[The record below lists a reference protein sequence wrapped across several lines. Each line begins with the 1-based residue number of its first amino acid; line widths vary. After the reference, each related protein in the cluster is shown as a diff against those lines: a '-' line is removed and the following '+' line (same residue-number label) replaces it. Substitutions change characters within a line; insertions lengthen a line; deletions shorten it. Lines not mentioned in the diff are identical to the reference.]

1 MVTNNSQTFHWTGYG
16 LKIHIPQGALPDSLE
31 DCRLLLKVGLSG
43 QFALPQNTSL
53 VSAVYWVDSEPRCK
67 FSWPLTVEIQHCAR
81 STQTSRLNFVLAKCS
96 QSNLPY
102 MFDILEGGTFSSRS
116 TYGCIQL
123 YHFSLITLVKRL
135 LVGEDSI
142 RYRASLYFLRK
153 GMNQREIHF
162 VITRD
167 QEAHATVRCP
177 FRSRLQCFSFL
188 IITVT
193 VILQKVKQE
202 YTAKGATIGPDLR
215 IEFESSSISLQLP
228 SEGVTLEDGW
238 KIVPMFHPVVRSFKR
253 YSVLEL
259 VIMIMFLQIT
269 KEDVDSFETGKGI
282 PSCQLTAVWTKPS
295 KPPVLIHQ
303 VTLEGAKEPSNYFSI
318 VLDCDPTPPGIPTSH
333 EHWSAAIYMYSMK

>member
-1 MVTNNSQTFHWTGYG
+1 MVTSKPQTFHWTGYG

-53 VSAVYWVDSEPRCK
+53 VSAVYWLDSEPRCK
-67 FSWPLTVEIQHCAR
+67 FSQPLTLEIQHCAR
-81 STQTSRLNFVLAKCS
+81 STQTSKLNFVLANCS

-102 MFDILEGGTFSSRS
+102 AFETLEGGKFSSQS
-116 TYGCIQL
+116 AYGCIQL

-153 GMNQREIHF
+153 GENQREIHF

-167 QEAHATVRCP
+167 QEAHATVCCP
-177 FRSRLQCFSFL
+177 FPSRLLCL

-215 IEFESSSISLQLP
+215 VEFESSSISLQLP

-238 KIVPMFHPVVRSFKR
+238 KIVPMFHPVVRTFKR
-253 YSVLEL
+253 FVFSV
-259 VIMIMFLQIT
+259 
-269 KEDVDSFETGKGI
+269 G
-282 PSCQLTAVWTKPS
+282 
-295 KPPVLIHQ
+295 
-303 VTLEGAKEPSNYFSI
+303 
-318 VLDCDPTPPGIPTSH
+318 
-333 EHWSAAIYMYSMK
+333 